1 METETQ
7 VGGDWSDITID
18 ALHLAADI
26 TTIGETD
33 DNDKQKPKYV
43 RERKHYR
50 RKQQEDYDS
59 NEMQMKM

>member
-1 METETQ
+1 MEAETQ

-33 DNDKQKPKYV
+33 DNDRQKSKFV
-43 RERKHYR
+43 RERKRYK
-50 RKQQEDYDS
+50 RKQQDDYDS
-59 NEMQMKM
+59 NEMQMKT